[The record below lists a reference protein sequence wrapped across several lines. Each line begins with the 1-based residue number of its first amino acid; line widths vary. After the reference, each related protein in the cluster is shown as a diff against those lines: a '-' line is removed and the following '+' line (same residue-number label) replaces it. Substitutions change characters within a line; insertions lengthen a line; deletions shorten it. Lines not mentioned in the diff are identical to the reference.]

1 MAVTVQPLT
10 DEQNHPSEAIKD
22 DPVVA
27 ELDNHSPLT
36 LPTAPKLDEGE
47 SIKHKE
53 DAKLEATTLLFLKS
67 EEETPSP
74 AQKKIEISS
83 VIGEMFIR

>member
-1 MAVTVQPLT
+1 LTQPT
-10 DEQNHPSEAIKD
+10 SPQHDEA
-22 DPVVA
+22 
-27 ELDNHSPLT
+27 
-36 LPTAPKLDEGE
+36 E

-74 AQKKIEISS
+74 AQQKIEISS
-83 VIGEMFIR
+83 IIGEMFIR